1 MKKVNLKSTIIKKPE
16 LTPAPDAVAVEE
28 SDEEIWNI
36 KAVTLFRAL
45 GYVIGLPSFMV
56 GTALFMLG
64 FSVTDSFILNIACV
78 LYSLAFIAIVG
89 RPVLLRLNPQNEK
102 QALKIVAL
110 SLTSGLLCYG
120 LLLAIMT
127 SLSLITL

>member
-1 MKKVNLKSTIIKKPE
+1 MNLKSTIIKKPE

-64 FSVTDSFILNIACV
+64 FSVTDSFILILPAYCIA
-78 LYSLAFIAIVG
+78 S
-89 RPVLLRLNPQNEK
+89 
-102 QALKIVAL
+102 
-110 SLTSGLLCYG
+110 
-120 LLLAIMT
+120 LLL
-127 SLSLITL
+127 LLWGGQCC